1 MSARWLGAVCMA
13 IVVGAAPV
21 VGSTEA
27 PGPLRGTASALTRPA
42 ATDPDTD
49 TTAPEPAP
57 GSVAGTGAGT
67 GTGTDEKPGAAPL
80 TVATALTQLQTL
92 YRQAGTAEAEY
103 RTVKRQLVAQRTR
116 TIELT
121 RGLRAARKALADSRD
136 EVGRIARE
144 QYQGRSELGELSRY
158 LQIFLAREP
167 ERALDERHLWER
179 VAADRLA
186 TLDRLRADTR
196 RAATLAAASRRAYDR
211 ELELAA
217 RQQKAQR
224 TAADRLAAV
233 EEVLASL
240 SPEQLAAL
248 TALEGG
254 DLTTPRTAGPSQPP
268 EETATDRDAD

>member
-1 MSARWLGAVCMA
+1 MSARLLGAVCMA
-13 IVVGAAPV
+13 ILVGAAPV
-21 VGSTEA
+21 VGSTA
-27 PGPLRGTASALTRPA
+27 AHGPLQGTASALTQPA

-49 TTAPEPAP
+49 TTAPGA
-57 GSVAGTGAGT
+57 VA
-67 GTGTDEKPGAAPL
+67 GTDEKPGAAPL

-196 RAATLAAASRRAYDR
+196 RASKLATASRRAYDR

-217 RQQKAQR
+217 RQQKARR

-248 TALEGG
+248 TALEDGE
-254 DLTTPRTAGPSQPP
+254 LTAPRTAGPPQPP